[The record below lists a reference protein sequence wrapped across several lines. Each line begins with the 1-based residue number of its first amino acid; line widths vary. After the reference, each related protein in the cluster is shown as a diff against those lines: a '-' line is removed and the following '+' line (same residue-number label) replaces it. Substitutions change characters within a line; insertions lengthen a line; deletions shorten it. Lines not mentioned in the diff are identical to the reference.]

1 MDISTF
7 IARKLNYL
15 NSTHQGIAKVD
26 EKAYLN
32 RVGDAIATRN
42 ANLDKICIEVDNVEF
57 TKENFLDEV
66 QLPNPF
72 KKIPVIYTSYGSSLV
87 MEVDN

>member
-1 MDISTF
+1 MDIYSF
-7 IARKLNYL
+7 IARKLHYL
-15 NSTHQGIAKVD
+15 NATHQGIAKVD
-26 EKAYLN
+26 EKDYLN

-87 MEVDN
+87 MEYQK